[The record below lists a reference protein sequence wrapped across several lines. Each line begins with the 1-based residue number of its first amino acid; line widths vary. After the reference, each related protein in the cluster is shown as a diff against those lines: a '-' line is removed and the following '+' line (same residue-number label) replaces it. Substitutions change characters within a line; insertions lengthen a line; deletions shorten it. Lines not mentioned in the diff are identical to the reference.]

1 MKTRLIYSSLIS
13 LLLASGF
20 SACSNTPEVNPKDIT
35 TKETELKLES
45 DTLMVPVGEETST
58 KIINGGGNYKVINE
72 APKIAVATIDK
83 DNINI
88 KSFKQGFTAFILSDD
103 ADNYKRIVVKSMY
116 TSIVLDTNEISIKKL
131 LGHDLNDKTIIIKK
145 GNGDYEV
152 ESGDE
157 NVVKFVTIQQDSIV
171 HIRGIHTG
179 ETTIKITDAA
189 GLTAQVK
196 VTVNETDIPF
206 TDEEKQEIMN
216 SDVKRVFWDEDL
228 QQWTP
233 ERYNYLTAF
242 NHKVGTENR
251 VGYEYSDYRF
261 IRIFFD
267 GDESVGVYE
276 NARVDACPQWYGE
289 TTHYAPAKVEIIKND
304 GTNVWGIVSVIKNK
318 RLYRG
323 YFCLPKQ

>member
-1 MKTRLIYSSLIS
+1 M
-13 LLLASGF
+13 
-20 SACSNTPEVNPKDIT
+20 
-35 TKETELKLES
+35 
-45 DTLMVPVGEETST
+45 
-58 KIINGGGNYKVINE
+58 
-72 APKIAVATIDK
+72 
-83 DNINI
+83 
-88 KSFKQGFTAFILSDD
+88 
-103 ADNYKRIVVKSMY
+103 
-116 TSIVLDTNEISIKKL
+116 
-131 LGHDLNDKTIIIKK
+131 
-145 GNGDYEV
+145 
-152 ESGDE
+152 
-157 NVVKFVTIQQDSIV
+157 VKFVTIQKDSIV

-267 GDESVGVYE
+267 GDESVGIYE